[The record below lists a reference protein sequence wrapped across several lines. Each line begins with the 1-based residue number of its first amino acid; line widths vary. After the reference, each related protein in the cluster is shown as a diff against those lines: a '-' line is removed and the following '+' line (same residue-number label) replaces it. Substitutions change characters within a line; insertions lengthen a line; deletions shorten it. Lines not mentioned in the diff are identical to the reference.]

1 MNAFRL
7 VRVQIL
13 LSFLLMC
20 SRERPPVAPRP
31 THMSPER
38 EGHRGGVTDSPAL
51 DMGYDEDPDQ
61 IRATTMLDDLG

>member
-1 MNAFRL
+1 
-7 VRVQIL
+7 
-13 LSFLLMC
+13 
-20 SRERPPVAPRP
+20 
-31 THMSPER
+31 MSPER